1 MMEKSIFS
9 QYWGKTV
16 RDESLETAFHLL
28 SCHSLDTAAVAS
40 CWWDNSSFIRSVFC
54 RNASSLTDEQV
65 KAWVLFFI
73 ALHDIGKFD
82 TRFQCKSVETWRIL
96 FPGEVKPSPPD
107 YYHCQGFDHGAA
119 GLYWF
124 IEDYQP
130 MQAASDFAFFND
142 PEPHPYHSWIPWM
155 EAVTGHHGYIR
166 PQHELDNDRL
176 RWPSFISLS
185 LAERDRQARREW
197 IVALEALFL
206 APVGIS
212 VKDTPPEISPLMAGF
227 CSIADW
233 LGSWSND
240 ETFQF
245 CAAIPTTTE
254 ELRHYFTARCEQ
266 DAAIVLKRSGLL
278 AHAQQYQGVQKLL
291 STGHQP
297 RQLQVLV
304 DALPLEPG
312 VTLIEAPT
320 GSGKT
325 ETALAYAWRLI
336 DNNLSDSIVFALPTQ
351 ATANAMLERMTLL
364 AECLFSRPNLILA
377 HGNARFN
384 HGFQAIK
391 QQGHNAQGNEEA
403 WAQCCEWL
411 SLSNKRVFLGQIGVC
426 TIDQVLISVLPVKHR
441 FIRGFGVGRSI
452 LIVDEIHAFDT
463 YMNGLLDAVLKA
475 QCAAGGS
482 AILLSATLP
491 EQQRHQ
497 LLNNYE
503 KAIDAN
509 NNFSGAPYPLIH
521 WRGKAPARQFDLQ
534 HLPEQL
540 PPRFA
545 VKLEPLKL
553 ADLLP
558 NEALLDQMMA
568 AARMGAQVC
577 IICNLVDVAQQ
588 IYERLQNN
596 GGAEIE
602 IILFHARFT
611 LLDRQSKEEK
621 VLRYFGKNG
630 DRSRGRILVS
640 SQVIESSMDI
650 DFDWL
655 VSQHCPADLLFQRIG
670 RLHRHMRDS
679 RPEGFTSPLAT
690 VLLPEQANYGLH
702 SKIYGNV
709 RVLWRTQQHIEALN
723 GQPLYFPDAYRG
735 WLDDIYRAD
744 EADEPEWVTAAMDEY
759 ELQELGKRS
768 KARLM
773 LDWADRAP
781 LNDSDEKIHA
791 VTRDGEMSLSVV
803 PYLQTEQGKQL
814 LDGRVIEHLDEFSV
828 REALALN
835 RVNVPNA
842 WRKTL
847 DDPQDEHGMLWL
859 RGRTAD
865 GSWLH
870 ERKEATLIY
879 TKESGMTKVI
889 PEEPK

>member
-1 MMEKSIFS
+1 MKKRIFS

-16 RDESLETAFHLL
+16 REDSQQTGCHLL
-28 SCHSLDTAAVAS
+28 SWHSLDVAAVAS
-40 CWWDNSSFIRSVFC
+40 CWWEGSSLIRSVFC
-54 RNASSLTDEQV
+54 RNSPSLDEKQV

-82 TRFQCKSVETWRIL
+82 TRFQCKSVETWRML
-96 FPGEVKPSPPD
+96 FQGDAKLSARD
-107 YYHCQGFDHGAA
+107 YSCCQGFDHGAA

-130 MQAASDFAFFND
+130 MQEGCDFTCFD
-142 PEPHPYHSWIPWM
+142 EPEPHPLHSWIPWI

-166 PQHELDNDRL
+166 PQHELNDNNL
-176 RWPSFISLS
+176 RWPTFLS
-185 LAERDRQARREW
+185 PLLAERDRQARCEW
-197 IVALEALFL
+197 IEALEALFL
-206 APVGIS
+206 NPVGLS
-212 VKDTPPEISPLMAGF
+212 VNDTPPDISPLMSGF

-233 LGSWSND
+233 LGSWRNND
-240 ETFQF
+240 TFQF
-245 CAAIPTTTE
+245 SAAIPTTMDQ
-254 ELRHYFTARCEQ
+254 LRDYFIAKCEK
-266 DAAIVLKRSGLL
+266 DAPIVLQRSGLL
-278 AHAQQYQGVQKLL
+278 ADAQAYQGVQKLL

-304 DALPLEPG
+304 DALPLESG

-336 DNNLSDSIVFALPTQ
+336 DANLADSIVFALPTQ
-351 ATANAMLERMTLL
+351 ATANAMFERMAFL
-364 AECLFSRPNLILA
+364 AGCLFSQPNLILA

-384 HGFQAIK
+384 NDFQAIK
-391 QQGHNAQGNEEA
+391 QRGQNAQGNDEA

-411 SLSNKRVFLGQIGVC
+411 ALSNKRVFLGQIGIC

-441 FIRGFGVGRSI
+441 FIRGFGVGRSV

-463 YMNGLLDAVLKA
+463 YMNGLLDAVLDA
-475 QCAAGGS
+475 QYKAGGC

-497 LLNNYE
+497 LLNNYG
-503 KAIDAN
+503 KAVASNDTCT
-509 NNFSGAPYPLIH
+509 SAPYPLIN
-521 WRGKAPARQFDLQ
+521 WRGNKTAAQWDLQ
-534 HLPEQL
+534 DLPEHLPR
-540 PPRFA
+540 RFA
-545 VKLEPLKL
+545 LELESIKLT
-553 ADLLP
+553 DLMP
-558 NEALLDQMMA
+558 DQTLIDRMLA
-568 AARMGAQVC
+568 AAHTGAQVC
-577 IICNLVDVAQQ
+577 LICNLVDVAQKVCR
-588 IYERLQNN
+588 ELQQKS
-596 GGAEIE
+596 GPDIDV
-602 IILFHARFT
+602 ILFHSRFT
-611 LLDRQSKEEK
+611 LLDRQSKEEN

-640 SQVIESSMDI
+640 TQVVEQSLDV

-655 VSQHCPADLLFQRIG
+655 ITQHCPADLLFQRLG
-670 RLHRHMRDS
+670 RLHRHERDS
-679 RPEGFTSPLAT
+679 RPTEFSFPFAT
-690 VLLPEQANYGLH
+690 VLLPDQASYGLH

-709 RVLWRTQQHIEALN
+709 RVLWRTQQHLEALSA
-723 GQPLYFPDAYRG
+723 QPLYFPDAYRE
-735 WLDDIYRAD
+735 WLDVIYCPN

-759 ELQELGKRS
+759 EMQQLVKRS
-768 KARLM
+768 KARDM
-773 LDWADRAP
+773 LGWAARAP
-781 LNDSDEKIHA
+781 LNDSDEKIQA

-835 RVNVPNA
+835 RVNVPNS

-847 DDPQDEHGMLWL
+847 DDPLDEHGMLWL
-859 RGRTAD
+859 NGRTAD

-870 ERKEATLIY
+870 ERKGMTLIY

-889 PEEPK
+889 PNEAL